1 MPAIRPTYEPTKLTS
16 EKQVL
21 VLPSILY
28 LSCIDNFYVKGMI
41 LSIPILANT
50 ASLNVNIV
58 TFMFHGNIHIYVSNN
73 DYNMFYMYA

>member
-28 LSCIDNFYVKGMI
+28 LSCIDKFLRERDDFEY
-41 LSIPILANT
+41 PNT
-50 ASLNVNIV
+50 HQYSLPKRKHSNV
-58 TFMFHGNIHIYVSNN
+58 YVSWEHPHIC
-73 DYNMFYMYA
+73 